1 MTDEPATTKRKN
13 TGTDDEDV
21 VQVSGIQ
28 QHAPDAAVAVNA
40 ADFHALLEHARKTG
54 GEELAAKYPNL

>member
-1 MTDEPATTKRKN
+1 MSDEAATTKRKSS
-13 TGTDDEDV
+13 GTDDDE
-21 VQVSGIQ
+21 VQVSGIT
-28 QHAPDAAVAVNA
+28 HAPDAAVAVNA